1 MTWSDDDI
9 TTLKKLWLAGE
20 SATFVARQ
28 LGGAVTR
35 SAVLGKVNRLGLS
48 RTPGVRSGPAPVSK
62 TVRMKPAPSAFAPP
76 RPEAE
81 AALKAASAL
90 PTAVQPK
97 PLLERGP
104 RECCWPVGLPDRE
117 RGQLFC
123 CAPTAFR
130 QSYCPDHRP
139 SDGQTLKALR
149 PTGEHRVQRS
159 RRERDEGE
167 VELTELV
174 A

>member
-1 MTWSDDDI
+1 MTWSDDTI
-9 TTLKKLWLAGE
+9 TTLKTLWLAGE
-20 SATFVARQ
+20 SATYIARQ

-35 SAVLGKVNRLGLS
+35 SAVLGKVRRLGLD
-48 RTPGVRSGPAPVSK
+48 RSPCARRGPAPVSK
-62 TVRMKPAPSAFAPP
+62 PVRLKPAPSAFAPP

-81 AALKAASAL
+81 AALKAASVRPA
-90 PTAVQPK
+90 TAQPK
-97 PLLERGP
+97 PLLERAD
-104 RECCWPVGLPDRE
+104 RECCWPVGEPDPV

-123 CAPTAFR
+123 CAPTGFR

-139 SDGQTLKALR
+139 SDGQALKTLR
-149 PTGEHRVQRS
+149 PKGDNRVQRS
-159 RRERDEGE
+159 RRERDESE